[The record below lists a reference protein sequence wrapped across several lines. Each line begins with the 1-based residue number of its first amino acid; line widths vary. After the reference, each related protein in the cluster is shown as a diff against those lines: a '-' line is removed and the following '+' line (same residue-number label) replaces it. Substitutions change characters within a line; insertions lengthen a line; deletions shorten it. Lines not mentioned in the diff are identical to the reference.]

1 MNNASQSMQVEL
13 FAQARQLAGTSSLPI
28 TWHENLDAAD
38 VLDQLGLACE
48 ALQSL
53 LPSCRLAVDMQYVG
67 SQAQIAV
74 DAQLALIPPVS
85 GG

>member
-1 MNNASQSMQVEL
+1 MNNPPQFIQVEL
-13 FAQARQLAGTSSLPI
+13 FAQARELAGTERVSI
-28 TWHENLDAAD
+28 RWHEQLDAAD
-38 VLDQLGLACE
+38 VLTQLGESCL

-67 SQAQIAV
+67 SQAIVPAG
-74 DAQLALIPPVS
+74 AQLALIPPVS